1 MSRLWSWTSWLL
13 ALQSMF
19 FGVSAAVAMDLTALS
34 VEELM
39 QVEVVS
45 AARQSQAWSDSAAA
59 VFVITA
65 DDLRRTGVTQVAEAL
80 RLAPGVD
87 VARIDSSRWAISIRG
102 FNGRFANKLLV
113 MIDGRSVYTPVFS
126 GVYWE
131 LQDLPINDIARIEVI
146 RGPGGSLWGANAVNG
161 VINIITKSA
170 SETQGALVS
179 VTAGNEE
186 RAIVDARYGG
196 KLGESARYRIYGRSI
211 EREGFVDPHGQSSG
225 DDWTMQRGGFRLDW
239 QPSARDDV
247 VVLGDHYSGD
257 MNQNMVVP
265 ILEPPYNDHR
275 LDPVTAS
282 GNSLQARWVRNYS
295 PTGQFSLQTYYQNQ
309 EHSDLQQDVSLETFD
324 LDFQHSLDLGSA
336 QQVVW
341 GLNYRHYQDHYAP
354 VALSMVDPTEATTS
368 LFSIFGQDQ
377 IDFADARLRLT
388 LGLRLE
394 RNDYTGWEWQPSARL
409 LWMPTAQQRLWGSIS
424 RAVRTPSRVEEG
436 RTTFFT
442 LPLLPAFGGLPA
454 VVTGVGSNAFA
465 AEKLTAYEIGY
476 RNWLNEALSLDVT
489 AFYNDYDDLLSATDG
504 APYLVTEPAPH
515 WVLPLYFNNG
525 LNAAN
530 RGFEMAAD
538 WRPHPDWRLQ
548 LAYSHLWMS
557 HPQRAWAPADQ
568 VSLLSSWRINDT
580 LELDAWL
587 RYSSSLLVQTLS
599 TLGTVTVDPTWGL
612 TLRLGWRPRPDL
624 ELALVG
630 ANLLSDHQLEFV
642 QEAYTYPVEVER
654 SLYGQLKWSF

>member
-1 MSRLWSWTSWLL
+1 MSRLWSWAPWLL
-13 ALQSMF
+13 ALQGML
-19 FGVSAAVAMDLTALS
+19 FGVSAVAMDLTALS

-196 KLGESARYRIYGRSI
+196 KLGESARYRIYGRSAR
-211 EREGFVDPHGQSSG
+211 REGFVDPQGQSSS

-265 ILEPPYNDHR
+265 MLEPPYNEHR
-275 LDPVTAS
+275 LDPVTAR
-282 GNSLQARWVRNYS
+282 GNSLQARWVRNYA

-324 LDFQHSLDLGSA
+324 LDFQHSFGLSSD

-377 IDFADARLRLT
+377 IDFAAARLRLT

-442 LPLLPAFGGLPA
+442 LPPLPAFGGLPA
-454 VVTGVGSNAFA
+454 VVTGLGSNAFA

-476 RNWLNEALSLDVT
+476 RNWLHESLSLDVT

-515 WVLPLYFNNG
+515 WVLPRYFNNG

-568 VSLLSSWRINDT
+568 VSLLSSWQINDT

-587 RYSSSLLVQTLS
+587 RYSSSLLVQTIS